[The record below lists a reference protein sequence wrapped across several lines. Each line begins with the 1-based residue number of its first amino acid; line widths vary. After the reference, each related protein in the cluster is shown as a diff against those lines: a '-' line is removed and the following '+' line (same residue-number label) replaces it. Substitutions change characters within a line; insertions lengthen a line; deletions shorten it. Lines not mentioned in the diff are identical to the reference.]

1 MSEHA
6 QTVQLANGVT
16 ITVVAWSLDQIAA
29 NSADFLNLLR
39 AFTSSLTSDQP
50 LAAEFSTLVVRSVR
64 LSLLQPEDAAHITAR
79 DLPDVMQA
87 VWEIN
92 GLGDLVKKLLALQLQ
107 VRTGLQEALSQS
119 ST

>member
-6 QTVQLANGVT
+6 QTVPLSNGVT

-39 AFTSSLTSDQP
+39 AFTASLTTDQP
-50 LAAEFSTLVVRSVR
+50 LSQEFAALVVRTVR
-64 LSLLQPEDAAHITAR
+64 LSLQRPEDAAHVTAR
-79 DLPDVMQA
+79 DLPELMQA
-87 VWEIN
+87 VWDVN
-92 GLGDLVKKLLALQLQ
+92 GLGDLVKKLLSLQLQ
-107 VRTGLQEALSQS
+107 VRTGLQEALGQS